1 MKEEEYISIVGEIF
15 DGYTEFEYAGKPA
28 YLKHF
33 SIRDQRYIHKYFN
46 KYKNIA
52 ISKGI
57 SDEESII
64 KQLRAD
70 NLWSDEDDLKIAYL
84 QLEIDN
90 LKVTEKTIYLPSQR
104 DNIRKTIIEKNKE
117 LNKLNSTKKEIAGS
131 SAESYATNR
140 TNEEFIRYI
149 LFKDENLK
157 ENLFSEDEFD
167 DLEDSDI
174 TYLVKI
180 YSSVNERLSEDNIQ
194 HSVLRDFFNMYLSQA
209 ESVSDFYGKPIIK
222 LSIFQLKLALYAR
235 VFFNIFQYNDDL
247 PDNIKKD
254 PAAILRFS
262 ESKRNKKDSSSKSS
276 RPSRNTNDSGATA
289 VFGATK
295 EDLKQLDPDA
305 RTISLEDAIK
315 KNGGTLNMEQM
326 MKLMDG

>member
-57 SDEESII
+57 SDEESILE
-64 KQLRAD
+64 QLKID
-70 NLWSDEDDLKIAYL
+70 DLWSDEDDLKIANL
-84 QLEIDN
+84 QAEINN
-90 LKVTEKTIYLPSQR
+90 LKDTERTIFLPSQKE
-104 DNIRKTIIEKNKE
+104 NVKKTILARNKE
-117 LNKLNSTKKEIAGS
+117 LNKLYSTKREIAGS
-131 SAESYATNR
+131 SAESYATAR

-149 LFKDENLK
+149 LFKDESLEK
-157 ENLFSEDEFD
+157 HLFSEDEFD
-167 DLEDSDI
+167 NLEDYNI
-174 TYLVKI
+174 NYLVKT
-180 YSSVNERLSEDNIQ
+180 YSSVNERLNEDNIQ
-194 HSVLRDFFNMYLSQA
+194 HCVLRDFFNMYLSQT
-209 ESVSDFYGKPIIK
+209 ENVSAFYGKPIVK

-235 VFFNIFQYNDDL
+235 VFFNIFQYNDDI
-247 PDNIKKD
+247 PDNLKKD
-254 PAAILRFS
+254 PHAILRFS

-276 RPSRNTNDSGATA
+276 RPSRNANDSGATA

-295 EDLKQLDPDA
+295 EDLKQIDPDA

-315 KNGGTLNMEQM
+315 KNGGSLNMEQM